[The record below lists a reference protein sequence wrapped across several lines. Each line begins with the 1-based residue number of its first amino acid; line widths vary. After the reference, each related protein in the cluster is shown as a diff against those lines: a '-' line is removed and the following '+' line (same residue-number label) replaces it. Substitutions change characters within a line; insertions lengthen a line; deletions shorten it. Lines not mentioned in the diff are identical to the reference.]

1 MTYYQKKELMRDEVD
16 RLIREYRKSD
26 VAWAEMAASV
36 HLDPR
41 LDLESQVH
49 VYAQVFH
56 ELEGDSIVRY
66 QYDEDGYDKVV
77 MIYGVD

>member
-1 MTYYQKKELMRDEVD
+1 MTYQKKELMRDEVD
-16 RLIREYRKSD
+16 RLIRECRESD
-26 VAWAEMAASV
+26 VAWAEMAANV

-41 LDLESQVH
+41 LDLESQVN
-49 VYAQVFH
+49 VYAQVFY